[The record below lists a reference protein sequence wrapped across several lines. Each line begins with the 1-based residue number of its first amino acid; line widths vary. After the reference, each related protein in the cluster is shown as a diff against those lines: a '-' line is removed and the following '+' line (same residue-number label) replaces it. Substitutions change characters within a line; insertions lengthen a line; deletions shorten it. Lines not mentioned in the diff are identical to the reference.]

1 MGGAQFIA
9 ENLKLFV
16 REGALY
22 ADVIVDEHG
31 DPAWVSPVTEPSFRD
46 SCGLPTSFQ
55 VYRSQ
60 LWQQI
65 RDRNQVA
72 NWVTWWRGGRRCEAL
87 ATV

>member
-31 DPAWVSPVTEPSFRD
+31 RD